1 MLAEVEISPREAEVL
16 ELVGAHLSNA
26 EIAARLCISV
36 RTVESHVSS
45 LLRKLEAPDRRA
57 LAQRAP
63 GPAGSGP
70 SKSGPSR
77 PAPVLPAPLTSFVGR
92 VTERAQ
98 LTDLI
103 RTHRQITAVGPGG
116 VGKTRLALA
125 VAADAAGDYADGVWF
140 VDLVPV
146 ADPGMIATA
155 VAGALGLGEQPG
167 RDLTESVLAA
177 LGDRHALL
185 VLDNCEQVVDGVA
198 LFLERLLAACPR
210 LTVLATSRARL
221 MVPFE
226 RVYPVPR
233 LSLSADGSSDAV
245 ALFLERAAATG
256 HPLDLTPPPTLNPP
270 PTPWTAPTQDHPPTP
285 RTDPA
290 SGRTPDPGPG
300 PGPGPGTG
308 PGPGPGPGT
317 GTGFEPEPGT
327 DPMSAGRET
336 HPAPDSVPNPRSTT
350 LSPDSVPGT
359 SLRERISVICERLDG
374 MALAIE
380 LAAARYPTLGLDGIT
395 AALSHPLRMLT
406 GGSRADE
413 RHRSMRAA
421 LDWSHTLLEPSDR
434 ALLRRVS
441 VFVAPFTV
449 AAAAEVAG
457 SEEGLVADGLARLA
471 EQSLLTVTAS
481 AAGTEY
487 RALETIRQYGTE
499 RLTEAGELA
508 DARTRHLRW
517 CLAQAAGLAVVRQDW
532 RARFDLVAD
541 DLRAALAWA
550 AERPEQRA
558 DACDLARRLAEL
570 TFTRNLTGESQ
581 RRYEQAAELA
591 TDPAVAA
598 SMLRQAAA
606 VAGCRTA
613 GDDMYRLRRAAA
625 AAAREAGDTAGAAV
639 DLATA
644 ATIAFRFSSTFT
656 RLPTREEALTLIAE
670 ARQAATG
677 YPAGERLVGQGPAG
691 AGPLGEG
698 TAGAHAVGAGLVGGG
713 PVGVSRAGER
723 AAGAGSAG
731 VDSADEGLVGAGPAV
746 RAAVALAEA
755 AVITDTFGAAQG
767 PPGNAVPETNARAER
782 AVELARETGDPLAE
796 SAALDALTGA
806 QSWAGDTFATAATA
820 RHRIALLSSL
830 PISPAGTRETRSPA
844 GTREMIPPTGT
855 HETTSPAGTH
865 EMISPAAT
873 HEMIDALGIAVE
885 AGLGA
890 GDVLGARQ
898 WARRLAD
905 HPSLAEAGHRA
916 TCRLLM
922 VDALAGD
929 VGEVLTGSVRFLDSW
944 RRAGS
949 PSRQILSPAAAG
961 VAMIHG
967 LRGDHDARR
976 EWQKVVEHLG
986 TPPEHTYGYGAV
998 FDAIL
1003 LLHHGQAAE
1012 ALERMAPEPRQVW
1025 KWVTWIW
1032 LHWYVALR
1040 AEAAVLAGSPDARAR
1055 LTEAGDLVE
1064 GNPVAAAIVRR
1075 AEALLDGDEETLIAT
1090 ADAFAA
1096 AGCPYQ
1102 SARTLVLA
1110 GGDHA
1115 ERGASALTTLGL
1127 IPMAPSPA
1135 PAPGRGPSTV
1145 SPGESP
1151 GESPGKNGGRTP
1163 Q

>member
-26 EIAARLCISV
+26 EIAAKLCISV

-63 GPAGSGP
+63 EPAGSG
-70 SKSGPSR
+70 SSGSGPSR

-92 VTERAQ
+92 VSERAQ

-167 RDLTESVLAA
+167 RDLTDSVLAA
-177 LGDRHALL
+177 LADRHALL
-185 VLDNCEQVVDGVA
+185 ILDNCEQVVDGVA

-256 HPLDLTPPPTLNPP
+256 HPLNLPPPPTHNHPP
-270 PTPWTAPTQDHPPTP
+270 PSRTAPAPNHTPTP
-285 RTDPA
+285 RADPA
-290 SGRTPDPGPG
+290 PGRTPDSSTDAEPGRTRDPGPG
-300 PGPGPGTG
+300 PRF
-308 PGPGPGPGT
+308 GT
-317 GTGFEPEPGT
+317 GTGTGPVTGTGIGPGT
-327 DPMSAGRET
+327 DPLSAGHES
-336 HPAPDSVPNPRSTT
+336 HPAQGSVPNPRSTT
-350 LSPDSVPGT
+350 PLSPDALPGA

-457 SEEGLVADGLARLA
+457 SDEGLVADGLARLA

-508 DARTRHLRW
+508 ATRTRHLRW

-550 AERPEQRA
+550 AEQPEQRS
-558 DACDLARRLAEL
+558 DACDLARMLAEL

-591 TDPAVAA
+591 TDPAVTAA
-598 SMLRQAAA
+598 MLRQAAA

-625 AAAREAGDTAGAAV
+625 EAAREAGDTVGTAV

-656 RLPTREEALTLIAE
+656 RLPTRDEALTLITE
-670 ARQAATG
+670 ARRAATG
-677 YPAGERLVGQGPAG
+677 HPPGDRPTGQ
-691 AGPLGEG
+691 
-698 TAGAHAVGAGLVGGG
+698 
-713 PVGVSRAGER
+713 
-723 AAGAGSAG
+723 GSAG
-731 VDSADEGLVGAGPAV
+731 VDSADEGLVGADPAV

-782 AVELARETGDPLAE
+782 AVELARETGDPLAV

-806 QSWAGDTFATAATA
+806 LSWAGDTFATAATA

-830 PISPAGTRETRSPA
+830 STGTYETISPTGIRETVSPAVTHEMFSPAGTREAMWPA
-844 GTREMIPPTGT
+844 GTREAMSLTGT
-855 HETTSPAGTH
+855 REPTSQTGTH

-976 EWQKVVEHLG
+976 EWQEVVRQLG

-1003 LLHHGQAAE
+1003 LLHDGQAAE

-1055 LTEAGDLVE
+1055 LTEAGNLVE

-1075 AEALLDGDEETLIAT
+1075 AEAVLDNDGEALVAV

-1102 SARTLVLA
+1102 AARTLVLA

-1115 ERGASALTTLGL
+1115 ERGASALAALGL
-1127 IPMAPSPA
+1127 TPMTPSPG
-1135 PAPGRGPSTV
+1135 PMPGSGPSTV
-1145 SPGESP
+1145 SPGES
-1151 GESPGKNGGRTP
+1151 S
-1163 Q
+1163 